1 VSREAEIL
9 LAKLDEFAPEL
20 ARFPGRGG
28 SLSGLLR
35 VSRVR
40 VTRDVCG
47 GRHVLCRSH
56 EHHCL
61 PIANAGRCQL
71 AAAARHPAC
80 APALV
85 HASVRILGI
94 ACRDYLS
101 THL

>member
-9 LAKLDEFAPEL
+9 LAKLDEFAAEL

-61 PIANAGRCQL
+61 PIANAASSPRQPGTPPARRRWCMRPFGFL
-71 AAAARHPAC
+71 AS
-80 APALV
+80 
-85 HASVRILGI
+85 HAEII
-94 ACRDYLS
+94 
-101 THL
+101 